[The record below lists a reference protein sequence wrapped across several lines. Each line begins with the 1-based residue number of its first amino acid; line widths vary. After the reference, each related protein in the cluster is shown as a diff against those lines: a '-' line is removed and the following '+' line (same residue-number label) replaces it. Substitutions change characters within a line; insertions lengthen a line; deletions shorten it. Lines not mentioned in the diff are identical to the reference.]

1 MLEFAERSLKLG
13 ARQKDGKSLQWHL
26 ERVLEQTG
34 KAPLELEIPSVPH
47 ELAHVW
53 GYFLEMN
60 RKRQCGMG
68 VSPLADSEIL
78 AWERRNRIALT
89 PFEGE
94 CIDAL
99 DEVFLILTSEAPK

>member
-1 MLEFAERSLKLG
+1 M
-13 ARQKDGKSLQWHL
+13 Q
-26 ERVLEQTG
+26 EQTG
-34 KAPLELEIPSVPH
+34 RAPPELYIPSVPH

-60 RKRQCGMG
+60 RKRQCGMSI
-68 VSPLADSEIL
+68 SPLADSEIL
-78 AWERRNRIALT
+78 AWERRHSISLT

-99 DEVFLILTSEAPK
+99 DEVFLASASEAPSK

>member
-1 MLEFAERSLKLG
+1 MR
-13 ARQKDGKSLQWHL
+13 
-26 ERVLEQTG
+26 EQTG
-34 KAPLELEIPSVPH
+34 KAPPELDIPPVPH
-47 ELAHVW
+47 ELVHVW
-53 GYFLEMN
+53 GYFIEMN

-78 AWERRNRIALT
+78 AWERRHRITLT

-99 DEVFLILTSEAPK
+99 DEVFMNSASEKE

>member
-1 MLEFAERSLKLG
+1 MR
-13 ARQKDGKSLQWHL
+13 
-26 ERVLEQTG
+26 EQTG
-34 KAPLELEIPSVPH
+34 KAPPELDIPPVPH

-60 RKRQCGMG
+60 RKRQCGMSI
-68 VSPLADSEIL
+68 SPLADSEIL
-78 AWERRNRIALT
+78 AWERRHRISLT

-99 DEVFLILTSEAPK
+99 DEVFLIIASEGAKGG